1 MAPNTRHCYENYKRQ
16 DITHVL
22 WCQYR
27 GNTPKNEGI
36 VIFFS
41 SISPRNCKRWLFSV
55 FIFFVLT
62 LRSQLLY
69 KVLTCIGFVVLTS
82 LITPPS
88 SQANDAQSLSWPSLP
103 PPLLHFLGKILKTQ
117 VFLLSPSY
125 FEFSIRILS
134 HFHGLLNRVLNLH
147 YFPKI

>member
-1 MAPNTRHCYENYKRQ
+1 MRIIKDKRYNTCIMVPIQRKYSKK
-16 DITHVL
+16 
-22 WCQYR
+22 
-27 GNTPKNEGI
+27 KNEGI

-41 SISPRNCKRWLFSV
+41 SISPRNCKHWLFSG

-69 KVLTCIGFVVLTS
+69 KFLTCIGLVILTS

-88 SQANDAQSLSWPSLP
+88 SQANDAQSLPWPSLP

-134 HFHGLLNRVLNLH
+134 HFHGLQNRVLNLH